1 MAIKPIVVENLTKV
15 YKGGLEA
22 KDVLA
27 LQDLNCTI
35 EEGEVFAFIG
45 PNGAGKTTTIKL
57 ITRLI
62 FPTRGKIFI
71 FGQENTSHLSM
82 KRVGY
87 LPEHPNIYGYLK
99 GREFLHFVARL
110 FKLDSKEQ
118 KSKISALIDLVGLD
132 DNADKLIK
140 KYSRGMVQR
149 LALAQTL
156 INDPDILIL
165 DEPMSGLDPV
175 GRRDFRNLIM
185 KLKQEG
191 KTIFFSSHIL
201 SDAEM
206 IADRVAMINKGK
218 LIKTDMLDEIV
229 YEQTSSI
236 EVTFSLASDKLSEI
250 HINQDEIIKHGDTFL
265 VIVPNKRDV
274 KELVTKVINLKGEI
288 VSIIP
293 QRKRLEDLFIKELG
307 RE

>member
-1 MAIKPIVVENLTKV
+1 MAIKPIVIENLTKV

-27 LQDLNCTI
+27 LKDLNCTI

-62 FPTRGKIFI
+62 FPTKGKIFI

-110 FKLDSKEQ
+110 FKQDSKEQ

-149 LALAQTL
+149 LALAQAL

-185 KLKQEG
+185 RLKKEG

-206 IADRVAMINKGK
+206 IADRVAMINKGQ
-218 LIKTDMLDEIV
+218 LIKTDMLDEII
-229 YEQTSSI
+229 YKQTSSV
-236 EVTFSLASDKLSEI
+236 ELTFSLASDKLSEI
-250 HINQDEIIKHGDTFL
+250 HINQDEIIKNGDTFL
-265 VIVPNKRDV
+265 VTVSNKQEV
-274 KELVTKVINLKGEI
+274 KELVTRVINLKGEI

-293 QRKRLEDLFIKELG
+293 HRDRLEDIFIKELG

>member
-1 MAIKPIVVENLTKV
+1 MSIQPIVIENVTKV

-27 LQDLNCTI
+27 LKDLDCTI
-35 EEGEVFAFIG
+35 QQGEVFAFIG

-62 FPTRGKIFI
+62 FPSKGKIYI
-71 FGQENTSHLSM
+71 FGKENTSYLSM
-82 KRVGY
+82 SRVGY

-99 GREFLHFVARL
+99 GREFLSFMAKL
-110 FKLDSKEQ
+110 FKQDAKGH
-118 KSKISALIDLVGLD
+118 KSKISELIDLVGLT
-132 DNADKLIK
+132 DNAEKLIK

-149 LALAQTL
+149 LALAQAL

-175 GRRDFRNLIM
+175 GRKDFRDLII
-185 KLKQEG
+185 KLKGEG

-206 IADRVAMINKGK
+206 IADRVAMINKGE
-218 LIKTDMLDEIV
+218 LIKIDTLDKIV
-229 YEQTSSI
+229 HEQTYSVEISFTLSS
-236 EVTFSLASDKLSEI
+236 ENLSKLQISQNELVR
-250 HINQDEIIKHGDTFL
+250 HGDTIL
-265 VIVPNKRDV
+265 IIVSSKEKVRDV
-274 KELVTKVINLKGEI
+274 IAKIVDLKGEVI
-288 VSIIP
+288 SVIP
-293 QRKRLEDLFIKELG
+293 RRNRLEDVFIKELG

>member
-1 MAIKPIVVENLTKV
+1 MADQPIIIENLSKV

-27 LQDLNCTI
+27 LKDLNCTV

-62 FPTRGKIFI
+62 FPSKGRILI
-71 FGQENTSHLSM
+71 FGKENTSYLSM

-99 GREFLHFVARL
+99 GNEFLHFVARL
-110 FKLDSKEQ
+110 FKQDSRELKA
-118 KSKISALIDLVGLD
+118 KISELIDMVGLT
-132 DNADKLIK
+132 DNVDKLIK

-149 LALAQTL
+149 LALAQAL

-175 GRRDFRNLIM
+175 GRRDFRNLIL
-185 KLKQEG
+185 KLKDEG

-206 IADRVAMINKGK
+206 IADRVAMINKGQLVK
-218 LIKTDMLDEIV
+218 IDELKEIIH
-229 YEQTSSI
+229 EQTSSV
-236 EVTFSLASDKLSEI
+236 ECTFSLSPEKLSEI
-250 HINQDEIIKHGDTFL
+250 NLKKEQIVQQGQTIMITVSDKSQLKELITKVNDLNGEII
-265 VIVPNKRDV
+265 
-274 KELVTKVINLKGEI
+274 
-288 VSIIP
+288 SIIP
-293 QRKRLEDLFIKELG
+293 HRNRLEDVFIKELG